1 MDLKNDIDWKSFV
14 IGTAVTAGIAIFAS
28 NGGQDWLMLFSSLGL
43 LYVGW
48 TAKNIKYGVILG
60 AIAATPLIYLALVT
74 KTFGTE
80 SFYSTTTGAIIV
92 TIIFLILGAFV
103 GFVGA
108 WAKRSREKAKI
119 EYEKQQK
126 IGKNKNKNKKKN
138 NN

>member
-14 IGTAVTAGIAIFAS
+14 IGAAITAGIVIFAS
-28 NGGQDWLMLFSSLGL
+28 NGGLDWLILFSSLGL

-48 TAKNIKYGVILG
+48 TAKNIKYGIILG
-60 AIAATPLIYLALVT
+60 AIAATPLIYLALVM
-74 KTFGTE
+74 KTFGSE
-80 SFYSTTTGAIIV
+80 PFYSTTNGILIV
-92 TIIFLILGAFV
+92 TVVFLLFGAFT

-126 IGKNKNKNKKKN
+126 IGKNKNKKKN

>member
-1 MDLKNDIDWKSFV
+1 MDLKNDIDWRSLI
-14 IGTAVTAGIAIFAS
+14 IGSAITAGLAIFAS
-28 NGGQDWLMLFSSLGL
+28 NGGQDWLMLFSSVGL

-48 TAKNIKYGVILG
+48 SAKNIKYGVVLG

-74 KTFGTE
+74 KAFGNE
-80 SFYSTTTGAIIV
+80 PFYSTTTGIIIV
-92 TIIFLILGAFV
+92 ILVFLLIGAFI

-126 IGKNKNKNKKKN
+126 TGKNKNKNKKKN